1 MTSVMLLI
9 LVCFFFFNDT
19 ETSEIYTYWLT
30 LSLHDALPIYVMGAL
45 FGLFGTVLILRDRPI
60 DEHLFSATGA
70 WSGYAAAFSCAIVWA
85 VYSLSNRKF
94 CDASSTATVS
104 ICGGVSLARA
114 LCHILFETSLRPTWK
129 DMGGRS

>member
-1 MTSVMLLI
+1 MVVLFSAARLGAGMKAR
-9 LVCFFFFNDT
+9 
-19 ETSEIYTYWLT
+19 
-30 LSLHDALPIYVMGAL
+30 HVMGAL

-60 DEHLFSATGA
+60 DEHLFSTTGA

-94 CDASSTATVS
+94 CAASSTATVR

-114 LCHILFETSLRPTWK
+114 HRPCSDERQERKGCVST
-129 DMGGRS
+129 